1 MKQLALHIFLS
12 LFILGCKE
20 SEKQQN
26 KISFVKKIEIA
37 HQKEKFATKEVIQFD
52 LKLSFGGEEKI
63 NGKVT
68 LATNSSK
75 GKITFDDGN
84 IIIYDG
90 GKVYYSPK
98 LDSTTVRF
106 DAYTWSYFFLF
117 PFKLSDEGTK
127 WESYKN
133 EEKDSNK
140 HLTEKLTFAPQTG
153 DAPNDWYVVYA
164 DTNSNL
170 IQKAAYI
177 VTAYGTKEEAEKNP
191 HAIQY
196 SNYKEFD
203 GIPIATQW
211 KFWGWN
217 KKAGLTE
224 QLGKATLLNIEFIK
238 NDSVLFTPA
247 KNLKLSNP

>member
-1 MKQLALHIFLS
+1 MKHLVLFIFLS

-26 KISFVKKIEIA
+26 EFSFVKKIENA
-37 HQKEKFATKEVIQFD
+37 HQKKKFATEEVIQFN

-68 LATNSSK
+68 LATNSGK
-75 GKITFDDGN
+75 GKITFLDGN
-84 IIIYDG
+84 TIIFDG

-106 DAYTWSYFFLF
+106 NAYTWSYFFLF

-140 HLTEKLTFAPQTG
+140 YLTEKLTFTPKTG
-153 DAPNDWYVVYA
+153 DAPDDWYVVYTDA
-164 DTNSNL
+164 NSNL

-196 SNYKEFD
+196 SNYKEIN

-217 KKAGLTE
+217 KKVGLTE
-224 QLGKATLLNIEFIK
+224 HLGEATLSNIKFIK
-238 NDSVLFTPA
+238 NDSSLFTPV